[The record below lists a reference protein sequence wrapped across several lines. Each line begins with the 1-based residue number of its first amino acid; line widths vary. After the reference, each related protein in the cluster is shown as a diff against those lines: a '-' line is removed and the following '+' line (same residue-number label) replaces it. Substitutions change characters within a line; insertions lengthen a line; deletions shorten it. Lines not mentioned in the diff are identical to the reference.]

1 MIMLLEP
8 NCRKKIM
15 HWLRLRLRL
24 MKKMMKKGVTAWAGN
39 CYHGVIYMVG
49 FDPLCTAVT
58 FTVML
63 T

>member
-1 MIMLLEP
+1 
-8 NCRKKIM
+8 M